1 MEAICECQEFAPG
14 LLSYLLWTMNP
25 RRKKNRFHV
34 FKDQQSNVNKP
45 FSSVAYEKALH
56 FKWRGCNAR
65 RLFRL
70 YSTLLQD
77 SFVSLTF
84 KSVDENLWCRHSSE
98 TPLVES
104 FHASIYFL
112 GFYHPPPPPK
122 KKNCVFVI
130 FFFPWALLGGVQS
143 SSRYDWGP
151 QSKLSTA
158 PIHAPPPLFALSFS
172 PLPSLPTTYC
182 GR

>member
-77 SFVSLTF
+77 SFVTLTF
-84 KSVDENLWCRHSSE
+84 KSVDENQWCYHSSE
-98 TPLVES
+98 TSLVER
-104 FHASIYFL
+104 FHGSIYFL
-112 GFYHPPPPPK
+112 GFYPPPPPK
-122 KKNCVFVI
+122 KNAFFLFFI
-130 FFFPWALLGGVQS
+130 FIPWALLGGVQS
-143 SSRYDWGP
+143 CSRYDCGP

-158 PIHAPPPLFALSFS
+158 PTHPPPCFALSVF
-172 PLPSLPTTYC
+172 PLPNLPTTYC